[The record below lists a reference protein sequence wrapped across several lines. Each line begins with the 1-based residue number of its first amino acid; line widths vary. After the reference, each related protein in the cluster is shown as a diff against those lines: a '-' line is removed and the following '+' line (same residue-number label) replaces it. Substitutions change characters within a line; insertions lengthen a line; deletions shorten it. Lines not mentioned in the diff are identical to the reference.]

1 MKHFGI
7 SAIRIKLLDIKLQK
21 EIINNHL
28 MFLGG
33 VWQCVFK
40 MAESLPDSSSPTEDK
55 ENADPNVQDPKKGKN
70 KKDKDVKS
78 KDSNSTENKEGTDK
92 DNEGGEMKD
101 DPEIPTKETISLMV
115 YCEKGVAGPFDMEVN
130 EEHPFSLGA
139 TEVFDDVVRK
149 HSIEF
154 MYKFLQTVVRNNWIS
169 YFRCSHSFQHRK

>member
-1 MKHFGI
+1 
-7 SAIRIKLLDIKLQK
+7 
-21 EIINNHL
+21 

-55 ENADPNVQDPKKGKN
+55 ENADPNVQDPKKQKN

-78 KDSNSTENKEGTDK
+78 KGSKDMKSKDSNSTENKGGTDK
-92 DNEGGEMKD
+92 DNEGDEMK

-130 EEHPFSLGA
+130 EEHQFSLGA

-149 HSIEF
+149 HSIE
-154 MYKFLQTVVRNNWIS
+154 YYA
-169 YFRCSHSFQHRK
+169 YFFKRL